1 MHRRLKRSAFRT
13 ISARPSPAANPEQPV
28 DLAHWWQAFGDPTLV
43 RLVEQALVANTDID
57 AARARVLQARASQRI
72 TSGAWWPTLDFGV
85 SASQRLGDTAQTAN
99 GSGQDVELNR
109 TYYDAG
115 FDAAYEIDLFGGVR
129 RSVQASEADL
139 AAVEADQQ
147 SVRLTVIAE
156 VARNY
161 VGARLA
167 QRRLAI
173 ARANLAAQDE
183 TLQIVGWRVQAGL
196 VGSLDQE
203 QALQLRS
210 QTAAALPLVEQ
221 DFATAVNRV
230 AVLVGE
236 APGDIAPMLNDAAEV
251 PLAAMP
257 AIAIPAD
264 VVRRRPDVTRAER
277 TLVAET
283 ARIGVREADLY
294 PALRLSGSF
303 GGTGLSIGDI
313 TETSIGSIAAGL
325 TAPIFQGG
333 RLRAAVEQQQSA
345 ADEALAAYRGAL
357 LVALEEAENGL
368 FAVGAAE
375 RREADLIIA
384 SGAARNAAII
394 SRSQYQAGLIDF
406 QTLLDAERSLL
417 VTEDSRA
424 TARANRAAAM
434 VQLYKALGGGWG
446 AAAVSAS
453 P

>member
-1 MHRRLKRSAFRT
+1 M
-13 ISARPSPAANPEQPV
+13 
-28 DLAHWWQAFGDPTLV
+28 
-43 RLVEQALVANTDID
+43 
-57 AARARVLQARASQRI
+57 
-72 TSGAWWPTLDFGV
+72 
-85 SASQRLGDTAQTAN
+85 SASQRLGDTAETAN

-139 AAVEADQQ
+139 AAVEADQH

-236 APGDIAPMLNDAAEV
+236 APGDIAPMLNDAADV

-257 AIAIPAD
+257 AIAIPSD

-333 RLRAAVEQQQSA
+333 RLRAAVEQQQA
-345 ADEALAAYRGAL
+345 AAAEAPRQLT
-357 LVALEEAENGL
+357 VALCWSRWRKPRTASSPWARQNG
-368 FAVGAAE
+368 AKP
-375 RREADLIIA
+375 
-384 SGAARNAAII
+384 N
-394 SRSQYQAGLIDF
+394 
-406 QTLLDAERSLL
+406 
-417 VTEDSRA
+417 
-424 TARANRAAAM
+424 
-434 VQLYKALGGGWG
+434 
-446 AAAVSAS
+446 
-453 P
+453 